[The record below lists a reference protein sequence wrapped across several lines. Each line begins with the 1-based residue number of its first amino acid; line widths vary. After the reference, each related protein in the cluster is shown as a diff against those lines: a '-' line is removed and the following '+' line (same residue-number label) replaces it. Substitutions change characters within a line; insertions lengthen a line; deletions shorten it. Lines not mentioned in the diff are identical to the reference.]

1 MENNDRKYVV
11 YEHVS
16 PKNKRYFGIT
26 SMNVKRRWSNGHGYK
41 HNQYFYRAIQK
52 YGWNNF
58 KHHVLFENLS
68 ESDAKEREKRLIA
81 KYNTINPKFGYNI
94 TAGGEGAN
102 GLHHSEETKRILHEK
117 NSGKNHPWTG
127 KHHTEESKRKMSKA
141 LKGKYVGEKSWHYGK
156 KKSLESRM
164 KMSASKKGKPI
175 LKNRGR
181 EISQETREKLSHSQP
196 NSKTVMQFELGGK
209 LIIKFHSIGEASRK
223 TKVSET
229 SISRACL
236 GKAYQAGGYLW
247 MFEKDFS
254 DVKLQEKIELFEN
267 KSTYKIQRIPV
278 IQLDLTGIFV
288 AKFNS
293 FAEAERNTG
302 ACSTHISD
310 VCKGK
315 TKTAGGFKW
324 MYAFEYEKEETA

>member
-1 MENNDRKYVV
+1 MNNERTYTV

-16 PKNKRYFGIT
+16 PSDKRYFGIT
-26 SMNVKRRWSNGHGYK
+26 SMNVKRRWSNGYGYK
-41 HNQYFYRAIQK
+41 HNPYFYRAIQK
-52 YGWNNF
+52 YGWDNF
-58 KHHVLFENLS
+58 QHNILFENLS
-68 ESDAKEREKRLIA
+68 ADDAKEKEKYLIA
-81 KYNTINPKFGYNI
+81 KYNTTDSKFGYNI
-94 TAGGEGAN
+94 TDGGEGAN

-117 NSGKNHPWTG
+117 NSGINHPWTG
-127 KHHTEESKRKMSKA
+127 KHHTEESKRKMSED

-175 LKNRGR
+175 LKNQCR
-181 EISQETREKLSHSQP
+181 EISQGTREKLSHSQP
-196 NSKTVMQFELGGK
+196 NSKTVMQFDFNGK
-209 LIIKFHSIGEASRK
+209 LIKKFNSIGEASRK
-223 TKVSET
+223 AKISET
-229 SISRACL
+229 SISRSCL

-247 MFEKDFS
+247 IFEKEFS
-254 DVKLQEKIELFEN
+254 DGKLQEKIELFKN
-267 KSTYKIQRIPV
+267 KSTYRMQHIPV
-278 IQLDLTGIFV
+278 IQLDLTGIFI

-315 TKTAGGFKW
+315 AKTAGGFKW
-324 MYAFEYEKEETA
+324 MYASEYEKEGVA